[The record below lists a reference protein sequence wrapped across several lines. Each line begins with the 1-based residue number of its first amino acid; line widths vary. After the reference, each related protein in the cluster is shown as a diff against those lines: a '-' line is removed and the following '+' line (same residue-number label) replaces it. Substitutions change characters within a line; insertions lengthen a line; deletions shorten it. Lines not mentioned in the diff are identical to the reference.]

1 FKVIARKVGD
11 RQFVHTHLQL
21 GDLGGDFR
29 LETKAVGF
37 KLHILNDLRPE
48 ELITGLHIGEIEA
61 GEKIT
66 EHREE
71 SVHHIMES
79 PVYLRIRLLKP
90 RSINHIGPLIEQ
102 GLQELGYVMNVVFK
116 VSILD
121 SNNLTSRCFDST
133 AQRRALAL
141 IYVL

>member
-1 FKVIARKVGD
+1 
-11 RQFVHTHLQL
+11 
-21 GDLGGDFR
+21 
-29 LETKAVGF
+29 
-37 KLHILNDLRPE
+37 LHILNDLRPE

-141 IYVL
+141 IYVLLYKDVLRLKRKSFDDGYRVILRAVINNHQLLLSR